1 MMLNKKIDCILGN
14 LIIKKIAAKADKEEP
29 IKEKERVRP

>member
-1 MMLNKKIDCILGN
+1 MLNRKIDCILGN
-14 LIIKKIAAKADKEEP
+14 LIIKKIEVKADKDDP